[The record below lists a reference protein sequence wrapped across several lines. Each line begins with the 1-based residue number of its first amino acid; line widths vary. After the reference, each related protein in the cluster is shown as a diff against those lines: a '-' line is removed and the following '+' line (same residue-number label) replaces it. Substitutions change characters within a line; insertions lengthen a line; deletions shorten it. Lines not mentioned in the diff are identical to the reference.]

1 MASRMDRAQAV
12 VAIGELFREHGYH
25 GTSYGQI
32 TAATGL
38 GKGSLY
44 NHFPNGKED
53 MTRAVLAHVH
63 GWFEDNVFGVL
74 ASKAD
79 PMEAVDQMFVQVDD
93 YFRSGRRLCLLGAF
107 SLYDV
112 RTAFDAEI
120 VSYFSRWVET
130 LAGCLKRGGLSA
142 KESKVQAM
150 ACMVDIQGGL
160 LMAHAF
166 DDAAIFTSSLAR
178 SAKTLRAAMGDR
190 VPA

>member
-1 MASRMDRAQAV
+1 MTSRMTRAEAI

-53 MTRAVLAHVH
+53 MTRAVLGHVH
-63 GWFEDNVFGVL
+63 GWFEDNIFGQL
-74 ASKAD
+74 ESGTDAL
-79 PMEAVDQMFVQVDD
+79 EAVDHMFAAVMS

-112 RTAFDAEI
+112 RTSFDDEI
-120 VSYFSRWVET
+120 AGYFKRWVKALT
-130 LAGCLKRGGLSA
+130 SCLKRGGLPA
-142 KESKVQAM
+142 KESRDMAM
-150 ACMVDIQGGL
+150 AVMVDIQGGL
-160 LMAHAF
+160 VMAHAL
-166 DDAAIFTSSLAR
+166 DDPGVFKASMVR
-178 SAKTLRAAMGDR
+178 SAQALRTRLDACA
-190 VPA
+190 VA